1 MELDINN
8 PIPLHV
14 QLKNILESQI
24 LEGYY
29 KEKIPSERELMDM
42 YSVSRSTIREAVSAL
57 VREGILEKR
66 HGKGTFVSIKPVQ
79 EWLKMA
85 GFTETIKNMGIK
97 LLDQGV
103 VVTPENINNV
113 DGFAEECYYIKRL
126 RLKDGVP
133 IAIEK
138 QYYPL
143 ELGKKL
149 AEYDLHKTVLYDAL
163 ENDLSIVFWEAE
175 QIITCGLPTEKDANL
190 LGVSESTCLL
200 VNERMIW
207 DPEGN
212 MVEYYKGFFRSDM
225 YSFVMKMSRNQQN
238 SRLMEINEQT

>member
-24 LEGYY
+24 MEGYY
-29 KEKIPSERELMDM
+29 KDKIPSERELMDM

-66 HGKGTFVSIKPVQ
+66 HGKGTFVSIKPVK
-79 EWLKMA
+79 EMLKMA
-85 GFTETIKNMGIK
+85 GFTETIKNMEIK
-97 LLDQGV
+97 LLEQGV
-103 VVTPENINNV
+103 VLAPENINNV
-113 DGFAEECYYIKRL
+113 NGFTDECYYIKRL

-143 ELGKKL
+143 ELGQKL
-149 AEYDLHKTVLYDAL
+149 SEYDLNKILLYDTL
-163 ENDLSIVFWEAE
+163 EKDLSIIFWEAE
-175 QIITCGLPTEKDANL
+175 QIITCGHPIENDAAD

-200 VNERMIW
+200 INERMIW

-225 YSFVMKMSRNQQN
+225 YSFVMKMSRNQ
-238 SRLMEINEQT
+238 M

>member
-1 MELDINN
+1 
-8 PIPLHV
+8 
-14 QLKNILESQI
+14 
-24 LEGYY
+24 
-29 KEKIPSERELMDM
+29 MDM

-103 VVTPENINNV
+103 VVTPGNINNV
-113 DGFAEECYYIKRL
+113 DDFTDECYYIKRL

-138 QYYPL
+138 HYYPL

-149 AEYDLHKTVLYDAL
+149 AEYDLNKTVLYDAL
-163 ENDLSIVFWEAE
+163 ENDLAIVFWEAE
-175 QIITCGLPTEKDANL
+175 QIITCGLPIEEDADH

-238 SRLMEINEQT
+238 SRLMAINEQT